1 MTPSARWRA
10 HVMTSRRSF
19 LKAASAGAL
28 ITGFSAR
35 AGKSADYRSEL
46 EARIARRDFRGLTK
60 EDLPTPSLILDRE
73 IFEQNLARMNDHSK
87 ATGLKLRPHVKVHKC
102 VEVARRQ
109 LELGAIGLTTATIAE
124 SELMSSSG
132 FKGVFWTRQ
141 PAGKNNI
148 SRAVALSKRDPN
160 FLFVVDDPVI
170 AGRVEEAAAATGAT
184 CTIVVDVFAGLTR
197 HGMQPGQPALELAQK
212 VQSSKHLRLHGLMGY
227 SGAASHTRG
236 WEERCKK
243 SRDDLR
249 GLLESVELCRK
260 SGLPVNIISGGSTG
274 TYNIDTEN
282 GLTELQCG
290 SYVFMDTG
298 YVKIGGKSNATVYE
312 DFGPSLTVM
321 TTVVSKRH
329 PNQCTIDAGNKAL
342 LRPTDEAKGMPW
354 ITVENQG
361 AEYGILKWKDGDRDL
376 KLGERV
382 ELYPTNLDMSVNV
395 YDRIY
400 VTRGEQVTDV
410 WPIMGRSGAAQ
421 R

>member
-1 MTPSARWRA
+1 
-10 HVMTSRRSF
+10 MTSRRSF
-19 LKAASAGAL
+19 LKATAAGSFLGLTRPAAAANAVRL
-28 ITGFSAR
+28 NEIET
-35 AGKSADYRSEL
+35 
-46 EARIARRDFRGLTK
+46 RIARRDLRGLTK
-60 EDLPTPSLILDRE
+60 EDLPTPCLILDAELFDR
-73 IFEQNLARMNDHSK
+73 NVRRMAEHSK
-87 ATGLKLRPHVKVHKC
+87 ATGLRIRPHVKVHKC
-102 VEVARRQ
+102 VDVARRQ
-109 LELGAIGLTTATIAE
+109 FELGAIGLTTATIAE
-124 SELMSSSG
+124 SELMSASG

-148 SRAVALSKRDPN
+148 ARAVALSKRDPS
-160 FLFVVDDPVI
+160 FLLVVDDVVI
-170 AGRVEEAAAATGAT
+170 AEQLEQAAAAAGAR
-184 CTIVVDVFAGLTR
+184 CNVVVDVFAGLTR
-197 HGMQPGQPALELAQK
+197 HGMQAGKPALELAQK
-212 VQSSKHLRLHGLMGY
+212 VDASEHLRLHGLMGY
-227 SGAASHTRG
+227 SGGASHTRG
-236 WEERCKK
+236 WEERRKK
-243 SRDDLR
+243 SCEDLA
-249 GLLESVELCRK
+249 GLIETVDLCKK
-260 SGLPVNIISGGSTG
+260 SGLPVHIVSGGSTG
-274 TYNIDTEN
+274 TYNIDTQN
-282 GLTELQCG
+282 RLTELQCG

-298 YVKIGGKSNATVYE
+298 YRKIGGKSNGSVYD
-312 DFGPSLTVM
+312 DFDASLTVM

-400 VTRGEQVTDV
+400 VARGERIVDV